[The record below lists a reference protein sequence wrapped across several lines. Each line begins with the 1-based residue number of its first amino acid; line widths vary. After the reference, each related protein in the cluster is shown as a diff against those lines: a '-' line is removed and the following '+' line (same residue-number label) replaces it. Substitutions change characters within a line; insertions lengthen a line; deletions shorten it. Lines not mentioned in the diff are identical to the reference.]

1 MNTNQIAQIAQIRE
15 TAGLAAVNWIKDLEG
30 AALAEPAQIIAW
42 ANDVVD
48 VEFLVNDDE
57 EFPMGADERDEYR
70 AAFVAA
76 AAREHVDMLTEAAE
90 AE

>member
-1 MNTNQIAQIAQIRE
+1 MNTNQIAQIRE
-15 TAGLAAVNWIKDLEG
+15 TAGLAAVEWIQSLEDAVN
-30 AALAEPAQIIAW
+30 AAPGQIIAW
-42 ANDVVD
+42 ANDVID

-76 AAREHVDMLTEAAE
+76 AAREHTMLTEAE
-90 AE
+90 